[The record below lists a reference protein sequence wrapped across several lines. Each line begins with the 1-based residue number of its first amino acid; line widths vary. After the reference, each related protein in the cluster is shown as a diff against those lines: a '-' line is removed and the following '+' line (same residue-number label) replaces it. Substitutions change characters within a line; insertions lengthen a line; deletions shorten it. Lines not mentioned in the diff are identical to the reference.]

1 MNVLVPYGS
10 ELPRLMR
17 GAIRELARRRGV
29 ERVYR
34 ACFRD
39 SKAEVLL
46 LDLRQPKEKTRGL
59 YAAAASCE

>member
-10 ELPRLMR
+10 EFHRLMR

-29 ERVYR
+29 AQVYW
-34 ACFRD
+34 ACFRY

-46 LDLRQPKEKTRGL
+46 LDLRQPNEITRGL
-59 YAAAASCE
+59 YAAA